1 MEIVEVHNRTG
12 NLINELVEI
21 LEDSVRATHTFLA
34 NEEIEKIKEYVP
46 QAIKEVSDLVIIKD
60 ENNVP
65 VGFMGI
71 EEQKL
76 EMLFIKNSQRG
87 KGLGKQL
94 LNYGIEYYCV
104 KELTVNEQNPTAK
117 GFYEHLGFRTYK
129 RSEIDEQGNPYPILY
144 MRLDDKENVSIDVSL
159 FFVVNGK
166 FLIHCCKKE
175 DGEKY
180 GDFINYPQSH
190 MEIWD
195 KYYYKKYHVDFDYFP
210 RGRVVYNIK
219 ENKYYVYHDKCI
231 KDLSNI
237 VGTEDKEKI
246 EIREDFHYQCH
257 KCNKNYI
264 I

>member
-1 MEIVEVHNRTG
+1 M
-12 NLINELVEI
+12 
-21 LEDSVRATHTFLA
+21 A

-129 RSEIDEQGNPYPILY
+129 RSEIQELY
-144 MRLDDKENVSIDVSL
+144 SKWGAI
-159 FFVVNGK
+159 
-166 FLIHCCKKE
+166 FL
-175 DGEKY
+175 Y
-180 GDFINYPQSH
+180 
-190 MEIWD
+190 
-195 KYYYKKYHVDFDYFP
+195 
-210 RGRVVYNIK
+210 
-219 ENKYYVYHDKCI
+219 
-231 KDLSNI
+231 
-237 VGTEDKEKI
+237 
-246 EIREDFHYQCH
+246 
-257 KCNKNYI
+257 
-264 I
+264 

>member
-180 GDFINYPQSH
+180 GAVVFHGGVYGMYARLGN
-190 MEIWD
+190 
-195 KYYYKKYHVDFDYFP
+195 KG
-210 RGRVVYNIK
+210 GRTVP
-219 ENKYYVYHDKCI
+219 
-231 KDLSNI
+231 SNERAERNA
-237 VGTEDKEKI
+237 GASLWCSDAFSRT
-246 EIREDFHYQCH
+246 
-257 KCNKNYI
+257 
-264 I
+264 